1 MYSQER
7 KFVLTANDQMQVLE
21 EIWGAG
27 PQENTNTSTPKNE
40 QGRTITALHSIKFA
54 ANSVQAR
61 GVYRAANFCETIY
74 TNLES
79 ECGPRLRGSLA
90 GLKSLIFQYADGLF
104 EIDPEFKE
112 SIQSRQGEQILAP
125 VETDQNDNLE
135 TICLQGKH
143 SQASN
148 VLKPL
153 LSLVKSEGRRNALET
168 LMAFDTKDQ
177 EEPAIIRVNQAPHI
191 AVKFENLMGP
201 VTNLVLNE
209 ARHNGKQVSIS
220 YATDFDE
227 LGLSM
232 ANRVQEFLETLCLH
246 IVANGVPRKQSTQI
260 SLTGQGTESKYVF
273 SVNWRGYDLGESSC
287 EDERFKNSLEKLCS
301 EDGDIEFQ
309 KLALETTAPQQAGRA
324 SLMQSLE
331 VSFPRTRAKRTTTNT
346 IFTFKPEN
354 VVDHT
359 QGVAG

>member
-7 KFVLTANDQMQVLE
+7 KFILTANDQMQVLE
-21 EIWGAG
+21 EIWGVS
-27 PQENTNTSTPKNE
+27 PQENINAPIPKNE

-74 TNLES
+74 TNFES
-79 ECGPRLRGSLA
+79 ECGPKLRGSLA

-112 SIQSRQGEQILAP
+112 SIQNRAGEQILAP
-125 VETDQNDNLE
+125 GETDQNNNLE

-143 SQASN
+143 TQAGN

-153 LSLVKSEGRRNALET
+153 LSLVKSEGRRSALEA

-177 EEPAIIRVNQAPHI
+177 EEPPIIRVSQAPHI
-191 AVKFENLMGP
+191 AVKFESLMGP

-232 ANRVQEFLETLCLH
+232 ANRVQEFLENLCLH
-246 IVANGVPRKQSTQI
+246 IVANGVPRNQSTQI
-260 SLTGQGTESKYVF
+260 SLTGQGAESKYVF
-273 SVNWRGYDLGESSC
+273 SVNWRGYDLGESSG
-287 EDERFKNSLEKLCS
+287 EDEHFKYGLEKLRS
-301 EDGDIEFQ
+301 EGGNIEFK
-309 KLALETTAPQQAGRA
+309 KLALETTAPQQVGRA
-324 SLMQSLE
+324 SLMQGLE
-331 VSFPRTRAKRTTTNT
+331 VIFPRTRDKRTTPNT
-346 IFTFKPEN
+346 IFTLKPEN
-354 VVDHT
+354 VIDHT
-359 QGVAG
+359 QGATG

>member
-7 KFVLTANDQMQVLE
+7 KFVLTANDQMQILE
-21 EIWGAG
+21 EIWGARPKESINVTI
-27 PQENTNTSTPKNE
+27 PQNE

-61 GVYRAANFCETIY
+61 GIYRAANFCEAIY
-74 TNLES
+74 TNFES

-112 SIQSRQGEQILAP
+112 NIQSRQGARILAP
-125 VETDQNDNLE
+125 VETDPNNNLE

-143 SQASN
+143 TQASN

-168 LMAFDTKDQ
+168 LMAFDVKDQ
-177 EEPAIIRVNQAPHI
+177 EELPVIHVKATPHI

-220 YATDFDE
+220 YATDFEE

-232 ANRVQEFLETLCLH
+232 ANRVQEFLENLFLH

-287 EDERFKNSLEKLCS
+287 EDEHFKLGLEKLCS
-301 EDGDIEFQ
+301 EGGNIEFQ
-309 KLALETTAPQQAGRA
+309 KLALETPSPQQAGRA

-331 VSFPRTRAKRTTTNT
+331 VTFPRTRAKRATTNT
-346 IFTFKPEN
+346 IFTLKSEN
-354 VVDHT
+354 VIDHI
-359 QGVAG
+359 QGATG